1 MKRIWARVGMS
12 LDISDEE
19 YEELKKLRDENGDL
33 TILEC
38 DSDLNL
44 RFLERGYADG
54 ETYIPSVVFDEIDG
68 IDSEELDSRK
78 NAVL

>member
-12 LDISDEE
+12 LDISDEQ
-19 YEELKKLRDENGDL
+19 YEELKKSRDENGDL

-44 RFLERGYADG
+44 RFVKDGWPDG

-68 IDSEELDSRK
+68 EELDSQK
-78 NAVL
+78 ISAF

>member
-19 YEELKKLRDENGDL
+19 YEELKKQRDESGDL

-44 RFLERGYADG
+44 RFVKDGYPDG
-54 ETYIPSVVFDEIDG
+54 ETYIPSVVFED
-68 IDSEELDSRK
+68 LDSQK
-78 NAVL
+78 NVGS

>member
-19 YEELKKLRDENGDL
+19 YEELKKQRDESGDL

-44 RFLERGYADG
+44 RFVKDGYPDG
-54 ETYIPSVVFDEIDG
+54 ETYIPSCVFED
-68 IDSEELDSRK
+68 LDSQK
-78 NAVL
+78 NVVL